1 MKGRLFLTGPIGC
14 GKTTILR
21 TALGEN
27 VATAGG
33 FSTERT
39 YDGDGAHTGFIL
51 MRASEL
57 ALPPARRSGRRF
69 LIFEQD
75 GSRRDDAVF
84 TEYAA
89 AILREAAFA
98 PFALLDE
105 LGGFELM
112 LPDFEAALHIFLQ
125 TDVPTI
131 GVLKAIP
138 SAKNLTKRLNLTDAY
153 LNRAYQLLHELEADP
168 GTTVLRT
175 TGRYDEA
182 AKAAVNEWVKCFAT
196 K

>member
-1 MKGRLFLTGPIGC
+1 MTRRLFLTGPIGC
-14 GKTTILR
+14 GKTTMLR
-21 TALGEN
+21 AALGEK
-27 VATAGG
+27 VGAAGG
-33 FSTERT
+33 FVTERT
-39 YDGDGAHTGFIL
+39 YDGDGQQTGFML
-51 MRASEL
+51 MRAAEL
-57 ALPPARRSGRRF
+57 ALPPPYRSGRRF

-75 GSRRDDAVF
+75 GTRRDDAVF

-98 PFALLDE
+98 PFALIDE
-105 LGGFELM
+105 FGGFELM
-112 LPDFEAALHIFLQ
+112 LPDFKAALHDFFRA
-125 TDVPTI
+125 DVPTI

-153 LNRAYQLLHELEADP
+153 LNQAHELFTELDADP